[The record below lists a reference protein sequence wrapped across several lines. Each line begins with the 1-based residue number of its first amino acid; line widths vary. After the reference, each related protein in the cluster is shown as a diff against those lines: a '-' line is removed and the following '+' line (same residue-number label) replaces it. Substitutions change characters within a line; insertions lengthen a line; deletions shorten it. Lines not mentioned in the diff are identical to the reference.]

1 MILLKSSMFNDF
13 NLFVDNSNMQF
24 IFKNVYVHV
33 PLYAFVKQKQ
43 FFEEVEAN
51 KSFKQ
56 NFYL

>member
-1 MILLKSSMFNDF
+1 MILLKSSMFNNF
-13 NLFVDNSNMQF
+13 NLFVDNSKF

-51 KSFKQ
+51 KSLKE